1 MWIIFFILVG
11 VFVVAAMAV
20 TFLALMKE
28 PHSEE
33 LAADLPKS
41 LHEVNPAE
49 VECDAER
56 TEQEVEVA

>member
-33 LAADLPKS
+33 LAAD
-41 LHEVNPAE
+41 
-49 VECDAER
+49 
-56 TEQEVEVA
+56 

>member
-41 LHEVNPAE
+41 LHESIQPKSNVTPSG
-49 VECDAER
+49 R
-56 TEQEVEVA
+56 SKR